1 MYFLGLYVQGKYLS
15 SAPVHARFPDESKS
29 NAHFT
34 LLLLETQS
42 RML

>member
-15 SAPVHARFPDESKS
+15 SAPVHAPFPDESKS

-34 LLLLETQS
+34 LLSLKIQS
-42 RML
+42 KML